1 MKRLRILFIHD
12 HLFLGG
18 AAKAA
23 LRMRTLCGDLGHET
37 TSIHGDRADLP
48 EQPSRTIHGKAGL
61 WKRLWEIPFAKT
73 YQNRCRQIRG
83 TARLRQFLKR
93 NPHDLI
99 WFQNIAGA
107 EKWGWSCEWIREAAN
122 HAPVIMTMHDM
133 YYLGVKESY
142 VWDESVEPTSF
153 AGLEPK
159 ELQDLI
165 RAKRLF
171 VNAPSDW
178 LRELAKSLYGID
190 ADKVLVPLLS
200 AQFAQTPKT
209 KEVKDP
215 TTYLVGADN
224 LADERKN
231 ILPALRLIHE
241 SGLLEKTNSKIVCL
255 GRNLPRDLCSERII
269 SLGHVEN
276 PGEYRKLFDRVH
288 FLFHPSLID
297 NFPLIIQ
304 DSLALG
310 CPVVALDRGGV
321 AESVRNGITGRL
333 LSEMTK
339 ESLEMVF
346 AENAKMTP
354 DSYNQLSQS
363 CLSFAQSNYSEES
376 LKPVYANYLLG
387 VCPNRD
393 L

>member
-1 MKRLRILFIHD
+1 MTKLRILFVHD

-23 LRMRTLCGDLGHET
+23 LRMRSICQDLGHET
-37 TSIHGDRADLP
+37 LSIHGDRAQLP
-48 EQPSRTIHGKAGL
+48 EQASRIIHGKPGL
-61 WKRLWEIPFAKT
+61 WNRLWEIPFGKARRN
-73 YQNRCRQIRG
+73 QRRQARAI
-83 TARLRQFLKR
+83 TRLRQFLQR
-93 NPHDLI
+93 NPQDLI

-107 EKWGWSCEWIREAAN
+107 EKWGWSFDLIREAVN
-122 HAPVIMTMHDM
+122 HAPVIITMHDM
-133 YYLGVKESY
+133 FYLGVKESY
-142 VWDESVEPTSF
+142 VWDQPVEPTRF
-153 AGLEPK
+153 TGLEPN
-159 ELQDLI
+159 ELQDFI

-178 LRELAKSLYGID
+178 LHELAKSLYGID
-190 ADKVLVPLLS
+190 AGKLLVPLLPE
-200 AQFAQTPKT
+200 QFAQTLKM
-209 KEVKDP
+209 KEMKEP

-241 SGLLEKTNSKIVCL
+241 SGLLEKTNSQVLCL
-255 GRNLPRDLCSERII
+255 GRNLPADLCSDRII

-276 PGEYRKLFDRVH
+276 PENYRKLFDRVH

-321 AESVRNGITGRL
+321 VESVRNGITGSL
-333 LSEMTK
+333 LPEMTR
-339 ESLEMVF
+339 ETLEKVF
-346 AENAKMTP
+346 VENAKMSP
-354 DSYNQLSQS
+354 ESYGRLSQS
-363 CLSFAQSNYSEES
+363 CLDFAQTNYSEES
-376 LKPVYANYLLG
+376 LKPVYANYLSG
-387 VCPNRD
+387 VCPS
-393 L
+393 

>member
-1 MKRLRILFIHD
+1 MKKLRILFLHD

-23 LRMRTLCGDLGHET
+23 LRMRSIYRDLGHET
-37 TSIHGDRADLP
+37 LSVHGDRSVLP
-48 EQPSRTIHGKAGL
+48 EQPSQIINGKPGLWDRLLEIPVGKAH
-61 WKRLWEIPFAKT
+61 EI
-73 YQNRCRQIRG
+73 QRRQVRG
-83 TARLRQFLKR
+83 TNRLRQFLKR
-93 NPHDLI
+93 NPQDLI

-107 EKWGWSCEWIREAAN
+107 EKWGWSFDWIREAVS
-122 HAPVIMTMHDM
+122 HAPVIITIHDM
-133 YYLGVKESY
+133 FYLGVKESY
-142 VWDESVEPTSF
+142 VWDQPVEPTRF

-190 ADKVLVPLLS
+190 AGKLLVPLLPE
-200 AQFAQTPKT
+200 QFAKLPKT
-209 KEVKDP
+209 KGTKEA

-224 LADERKN
+224 LADKRKN
-231 ILPALRLIHE
+231 ILSALRLIHE
-241 SGLLEKTNSKIVCL
+241 SGLLEKTNSQVLCL
-255 GRNLPRDLCSERII
+255 GRNLPKDLFSDRII

-276 PGEYRKLFDRVH
+276 PKSYRNIFDQVH

-321 AESVRNGITGRL
+321 VESVRNGVTGNL

-339 ESLEMVF
+339 ESLEKVF
-346 AENAKMTP
+346 TVNAAMTSE
-354 DSYNQLSQS
+354 SYDRLSQS
-363 CLSFAQSNYSEES
+363 CLSFARINYSEES
-376 LKPVYANYLLG
+376 LKAGYANYLSG
-387 VCPNRD
+387 VCPN
-393 L
+393 

>member
-1 MKRLRILFIHD
+1 
-12 HLFLGG
+12 
-18 AAKAA
+18 
-23 LRMRTLCGDLGHET
+23 
-37 TSIHGDRADLP
+37 
-48 EQPSRTIHGKAGL
+48 
-61 WKRLWEIPFAKT
+61 
-73 YQNRCRQIRG
+73 
-83 TARLRQFLKR
+83 
-93 NPHDLI
+93 
-99 WFQNIAGA
+99 
-107 EKWGWSCEWIREAAN
+107 
-122 HAPVIMTMHDM
+122 MHDM

-142 VWDESVEPTSF
+142 VWDRPVHQTRF
-153 AGLEPK
+153 AGLEPR
-159 ELQDLI
+159 ELEDLI
-165 RAKRLF
+165 RAKKLF

-200 AQFAQTPKT
+200 AQFARTLKT
-209 KEVKDP
+209 KEAKDP

-255 GRNLPRDLCSERII
+255 GRNLPRDLCSKRII

-333 LSEMTK
+333 LSEMTRETLK
-339 ESLEMVF
+339 MVF
-346 AENAKMTP
+346 TANAQMTP

-387 VCPNRD
+387 VCPN
-393 L
+393 

>member
-1 MKRLRILFIHD
+1 MTKLRILFVHD

-23 LRMRTLCGDLGHET
+23 LRMRSICQDLGHET
-37 TSIHGDRADLP
+37 LSIHGDRAQLP
-48 EQPSRTIHGKAGL
+48 EQASRIIHGKPGL
-61 WKRLWEIPFAKT
+61 WNRLWEIPFGKARRN
-73 YQNRCRQIRG
+73 QRRQARAI
-83 TARLRQFLKR
+83 TRLRQFLQR
-93 NPHDLI
+93 NPQDLI

-107 EKWGWSCEWIREAAN
+107 EKWGWSFDWIREAVN
-122 HAPVIMTMHDM
+122 HAPVIITMHDM
-133 YYLGVKESY
+133 FYLGVKESY
-142 VWDESVEPTSF
+142 VWDQPVEPTRF
-153 AGLEPK
+153 TGLEPN
-159 ELQDLI
+159 ELQDYI

-190 ADKVLVPLLS
+190 AGKLLVPLLPE
-200 AQFAQTPKT
+200 QFAQTLKT
-209 KEVKDP
+209 KEMKEP

-231 ILPALRLIHE
+231 ILPALRLIHGG
-241 SGLLEKTNSKIVCL
+241 GLLQKTNSQVLCL
-255 GRNLPRDLCSERII
+255 GRNLPADLCSDRII

-276 PGEYRKLFDRVH
+276 PEAYRKLFDRVH

-321 AESVRNGITGRL
+321 DESVRNGITGSL
-333 LSEMTK
+333 LPEMTR
-339 ESLEMVF
+339 ETLEKVF
-346 AENAKMTP
+346 VENAKMYP
-354 DSYNQLSQS
+354 ESYGRLSKS
-363 CLSFAQSNYSEES
+363 CLDFAQTNYSEES
-376 LKPVYANYLLG
+376 LKPVYANYLSG
-387 VCPNRD
+387 VCPN
-393 L
+393 

>member
-1 MKRLRILFIHD
+1 MTKLRILFVHD

-23 LRMRTLCGDLGHET
+23 LRMRSICQDLGHET
-37 TSIHGDRADLP
+37 LSIHGDRAQLP
-48 EQPSRTIHGKAGL
+48 EQASRIIHGKPGL
-61 WKRLWEIPFAKT
+61 WDRLWEIPFGKARRN
-73 YQNRCRQIRG
+73 QRRQARAI
-83 TARLRQFLKR
+83 TRLRQFLQR
-93 NPHDLI
+93 NPQDLI

-107 EKWGWSCEWIREAAN
+107 EKWGWSFDWIREAVN
-122 HAPVIMTMHDM
+122 HAPVIITMHDM
-133 YYLGVKESY
+133 FYLGVKESY
-142 VWDESVEPTSF
+142 VWDQPVKPTRF
-153 AGLEPK
+153 TGLEPN
-159 ELQDLI
+159 ELQDFI

-178 LRELAKSLYGID
+178 LHELAKSLYGID
-190 ADKVLVPLLS
+190 AGKLLVPLLPE
-200 AQFAQTPKT
+200 QFAQTLKT
-209 KEVKDP
+209 KEMKEP

-241 SGLLEKTNSKIVCL
+241 SGLLQKTNSQVLCL
-255 GRNLPRDLCSERII
+255 GRNLPADLCSDRII

-276 PGEYRKLFDRVH
+276 PEAYRKLFDRVH

-321 AESVRNGITGRL
+321 DESVRNGITGSL
-333 LSEMTK
+333 LPEMTR
-339 ESLEMVF
+339 ETLEKVF
-346 AENAKMTP
+346 VENAKMSP
-354 DSYNQLSQS
+354 ESYGRLSKS
-363 CLSFAQSNYSEES
+363 CLDFAQTNYSEES
-376 LKPVYANYLLG
+376 LKPVYANYLSG
-387 VCPNRD
+387 VCPS
-393 L
+393 

>member
-1 MKRLRILFIHD
+1 MKKLRILFLHD

-23 LRMRTLCGDLGHET
+23 LRMRSIYRDLGHET
-37 TSIHGDRADLP
+37 LSVHGDRSVLP
-48 EQPSRTIHGKAGL
+48 EQPSQIINGKPGL
-61 WKRLWEIPFAKT
+61 WDRLLEIPFSKAD
-73 YQNRCRQIRG
+73 QNRSRQVRG
-83 TARLRQFLKR
+83 ITRFRQFLQT

-107 EKWGWSCEWIREAAN
+107 EKWGWSCNWIREAVN
-122 HAPVIMTMHDM
+122 HAPVIITMHDM
-133 YYLGVKESY
+133 FYLGVRESY
-142 VWDESVEPTSF
+142 VWDRPVSPTRF
-153 AGLEPK
+153 GGLEPK
-159 ELQDLI
+159 ELHDLI
-165 RAKRLF
+165 QHKKLF

-190 ADKVLVPLLS
+190 AGKLLVPLLHE
-200 AQFAQTPKT
+200 QFAKLPKT
-209 KEVKDP
+209 KETKEP

-241 SGLLEKTNSKIVCL
+241 SGLLQKTNSQVLCL
-255 GRNLPRDLCSERII
+255 GRNLPADLCSDRII

-276 PGEYRKLFDRVH
+276 PEAYQKLFDRVH

-321 AESVRNGITGRL
+321 VESVRNGITGSL
-333 LSEMTK
+333 LPEMTR
-339 ESLEMVF
+339 ETLEKVF
-346 AENAKMTP
+346 VENAKMSP
-354 DSYNQLSQS
+354 NSYGRLSKS
-363 CLSFAQSNYSEES
+363 CLDFAQTNYSEES
-376 LKPVYANYLLG
+376 LKPVYANYLSG
-387 VCPNRD
+387 VCPN
-393 L
+393 

>member
-1 MKRLRILFIHD
+1 MTKLRILFVHD

-23 LRMRTLCGDLGHET
+23 LRMRSICQDLGHET
-37 TSIHGDRADLP
+37 LSIHGDRAQLP
-48 EQPSRTIHGKAGL
+48 EQASRIIHGKPGL
-61 WKRLWEIPFAKT
+61 WDRLWEIPFGKARRN
-73 YQNRCRQIRG
+73 QRRQARAI
-83 TARLRQFLKR
+83 TRLRQFLQR
-93 NPHDLI
+93 NPQDLI

-107 EKWGWSCEWIREAAN
+107 EKWGWSFDWIREAVN
-122 HAPVIMTMHDM
+122 HAPVIITMHDM
-133 YYLGVKESY
+133 FYLGVMESY
-142 VWDESVEPTSF
+142 VWDQPVEPTRF
-153 AGLEPK
+153 TGLEPN
-159 ELQDLI
+159 EVQDFI

-178 LRELAKSLYGID
+178 LHELAKSLYGID
-190 ADKVLVPLLS
+190 AGKLLVPLLPE
-200 AQFAQTPKT
+200 QFAQTLKT
-209 KEVKDP
+209 KEMKEP

-241 SGLLEKTNSKIVCL
+241 SGLLQKTNSQVLCL
-255 GRNLPRDLCSERII
+255 GRNLPADLCSDRII

-276 PGEYRKLFDRVH
+276 PEAYRKLFDRVH

-321 AESVRNGITGRL
+321 VESVRNGITGSL
-333 LSEMTK
+333 LPEMTR
-339 ESLEMVF
+339 ETLEKVF
-346 AENAKMTP
+346 VENAKMSP
-354 DSYNQLSQS
+354 ESYGRLSQS
-363 CLSFAQSNYSEES
+363 CLDFAQTNYSEES
-376 LKPVYANYLLG
+376 LKPVYANYLSG
-387 VCPNRD
+387 VCPS
-393 L
+393 

>member
-1 MKRLRILFIHD
+1 MKKLKILFVHD

-23 LRMRTLCGDLGHET
+23 LRMRKLCGDLGHET
-37 TSIHGDRADLP
+37 LSIHGDKAGM
-48 EQPSRTIHGKAGL
+48 EQNPGHTIHGKTDFFDKL
-61 WKRLWEIPFAKT
+61 REMPFGKVRRI
-73 YQNRCRQIRG
+73 QRRQDQAI
-83 TARLRQFLKR
+83 TRLRQFLKR
-93 NPHDLI
+93 NPQDLI

-107 EKWGWSCEWIREAAN
+107 EKWGWSCNWIREAAKY
-122 HAPVIMTMHDM
+122 APVTITMHDM
-133 YYLGVKESY
+133 FYLGVKESY
-142 VWDESVEPTSF
+142 VWDRPVEPTRF

-159 ELQDLI
+159 ELEDLI

-178 LRELAKSLYGID
+178 LRELAKGLYGID
-190 ADKVLVPLLS
+190 AGKLLVPLL
-200 AQFAQTPKT
+200 AEQFAKMPKT
-209 KEVKDP
+209 KETKEP

-231 ILPALRLIHE
+231 ILPALRLIDE
-241 SGLLEKTNSKIVCL
+241 SGLLEKTNSKVLCL
-255 GRNLPRDLCSERII
+255 GRNLPRDLCSNRII

-276 PGEYRKLFDRVH
+276 PEEYRKLFDRVH
-288 FLFHPSLID
+288 FLLHPSLID

-321 AESVRNGITGRL
+321 AESVRNGITGSL
-333 LSEMTK
+333 LAEMTR
-339 ESLEMVF
+339 ETLEKVF
-346 AENAKMTP
+346 VGNAKMTF
-354 DSYNQLSQS
+354 DSYNQLSRS

-376 LKPVYANYLLG
+376 LKPVYANYLSG
-387 VCPNRD
+387 VCPN
-393 L
+393 

>member
-1 MKRLRILFIHD
+1 VKKKNILFVHD

-23 LRMRTLCGDLGHET
+23 LRMRDICQDIGHKTL
-37 TSIHGDRADLP
+37 SIHGDRAQLT
-48 EQPSRTIHGKAGL
+48 EQASRVINGKAGL
-61 WKRLWEIPFAKT
+61 WDRLLEIPIGKARQNQRRQVLAK
-73 YQNRCRQIRG
+73 NRLG
-83 TARLRQFLKR
+83 QFLKR
-93 NPHDLI
+93 NPQDLI

-107 EKWGWSCEWIREAAN
+107 EKWGWSFDWIREAVN
-122 HAPVIMTMHDM
+122 HAPVIITMHDM
-133 YYLGVKESY
+133 FYLGVKESY
-142 VWDESVEPTSF
+142 VWDRPVEPTRF
-153 AGLEPK
+153 AGLEMK
-159 ELQDLI
+159 ELKDLI
-165 RAKRLF
+165 QAKKLF

-190 ADKVLVPLLS
+190 AGKLLVPLL
-200 AQFAQTPKT
+200 AEQFAKMPKAKIS
-209 KEVKDP
+209 KEP

-241 SGLLEKTNSKIVCL
+241 SGLLGKTNSQVLCL
-255 GRNLPRDLCSERII
+255 GRNLPEDLCSDRII

-276 PGEYRKLFDRVH
+276 PEAYRKLFDRVH

-321 AESVRNGITGRL
+321 AESVRNGITGSL
-333 LSEMTK
+333 LPEMTR
-339 ESLEMVF
+339 ETLERVF
-346 AENAKMTP
+346 VENAKMSP
-354 DSYNQLSQS
+354 ESYGRLSQS
-363 CLSFAQSNYSEES
+363 CLDFAQTNYSEES
-376 LKPVYANYLLG
+376 LRPVYANYLSG
-387 VCPNRD
+387 VCPN
-393 L
+393 

>member
-1 MKRLRILFIHD
+1 MKKLRILFLHD

-23 LRMRTLCGDLGHET
+23 LRMRSIYHDLGHET
-37 TSIHGDRADLP
+37 LSVHGDRSVLP
-48 EQPSRTIHGKAGL
+48 EQPSQIINGKPGL
-61 WKRLWEIPFAKT
+61 WDRLWEVPVGKAHQSQRRQVRAKK
-73 YQNRCRQIRG
+73 
-83 TARLRQFLKR
+83 RLRQFLKR
-93 NPHDLI
+93 NPQDLI

-107 EKWGWSCEWIREAAN
+107 EKWGWSFDWIREAVN
-122 HAPVIMTMHDM
+122 HAPVIITMHDM
-133 YYLGVKESY
+133 FYLGVKESY
-142 VWDESVEPTSF
+142 VWDRPIEPTRF

-159 ELQDLI
+159 ELEDLI

-178 LRELAKSLYGID
+178 LRELAKGLYGID
-190 ADKVLVPLLS
+190 AGKLLVPLLPK
-200 AQFAQTPKT
+200 QFAKLPKMKGT
-209 KEVKDP
+209 KEA

-231 ILPALRLIHE
+231 ILPVLRLIRE
-241 SGLLEKTNSKIVCL
+241 SGLLEKTNSQVLCL
-255 GRNLPRDLCSERII
+255 GRNLPAGLCSDRII

-276 PGEYRKLFDRVH
+276 PEDYRKLFDRVH

-321 AESVRNGITGRL
+321 VESVRNGITGSL
-333 LSEMTK
+333 LPEMSRET
-339 ESLEMVF
+339 LEKVF
-346 AENAKMTP
+346 VENAKISP
-354 DSYNQLSQS
+354 DSYGLLSQS
-363 CLSFAQSNYSEES
+363 CLDFAHTNYSEEN
-376 LKPVYANYLLG
+376 LKPGYANYLSG
-387 VCPNRD
+387 VCPS
-393 L
+393 